1 MITYWLPFLIGATTG
16 GIMTWLVPV
25 LTARTTPRPAHGRTV
40 AAIAARL
47 ERERR
52 TERYAVSARQATIA
66 GSSA

>member
-1 MITYWLPFLIGATTG
+1 MITYWLPFVIGTATG
-16 GIMTWLVPV
+16 GIMTWLIPT

-52 TERYAVSARQATIA
+52 TERHAASARQATIV